1 MFSESNQN
9 VTVNTYLNR
18 YLFEVN
24 ILQSVVQFIFRSETI
39 TFLVGSILSFILG
52 GDSNSDMIDH

>member
-24 ILQSVVQFIFRSETI
+24 ILQSVVQFICRSETI

>member
-9 VTVNTYLNR
+9 MTVNTYLNR

-24 ILQSVVQFIFRSETI
+24 ILQSVVQFICRSETI
-39 TFLVGSILSFILG
+39 TFLVGSIMSFILG